1 MPPGARTY
9 QPRSDIFALLGR
21 VMLLSSGRCVYHG
34 AASALVGH
42 LAACGYPCGR
52 FVNPLDHAIDTVIV
66 DRRTEAT
73 EAATTKR
80 LDALVAAYE
89 ASAEYTA
96 LADELAAQR
105 KAADATAAALASP
118 RRVGAIGRVR
128 RWLYT
133 FNTVLARQTVNL
145 GRDPC
150 VAPPSA
156 KRPSVLA
163 KQ

>member
-1 MPPGARTY
+1 
-9 QPRSDIFALLGR
+9 
-21 VMLLSSGRCVYHG
+21 MLLSSGRCVYHG

-89 ASAEYTA
+89 ASPKYAA

-105 KAADATAAALASP
+105 KAADATATALVPSH
-118 RRVGAIGRVR
+118 RVGVIEHVR

-133 FNTVLARQTVNL
+133 FNAVLARQTVNL
-145 GRDPC
+145 GRDPYA
-150 VAPPSA
+150 APPSV
-156 KRPSVLA
+156 KR
-163 KQ
+163 QY